1 LWCEGVNLRTGMQGI
16 FPSAYVV
23 DVEYNDFDPMANKV
37 KKERYLLSYVGSIE
51 TLYHKGNEVLCQ
63 AVKKISH
70 NEGYV
75 TSHKRPCILE
85 ISDQGIHMLDKGKNS
100 TPNHV
105 PCQDYFYAL
114 KNVSFCGPYPKDHRY
129 FGFVTK
135 HPSLNRFA
143 CHVFISD
150 VSTRPVAEAVGRA
163 FQRFYKKFLETAYP
177 IEDIYLE

>member
-1 LWCEGVNLRTGMQGI
+1 MQGI

-75 TSHKRPCILE
+75 ASHKRPCILE

-100 TPNHV
+100 
-105 PCQDYFYAL
+105 A
-114 KNVSFCGPYPKDHRY
+114 VSD
-129 FGFVTK
+129 
-135 HPSLNRFA
+135 
-143 CHVFISD
+143 
-150 VSTRPVAEAVGRA
+150 
-163 FQRFYKKFLETAYP
+163 
-177 IEDIYLE
+177 